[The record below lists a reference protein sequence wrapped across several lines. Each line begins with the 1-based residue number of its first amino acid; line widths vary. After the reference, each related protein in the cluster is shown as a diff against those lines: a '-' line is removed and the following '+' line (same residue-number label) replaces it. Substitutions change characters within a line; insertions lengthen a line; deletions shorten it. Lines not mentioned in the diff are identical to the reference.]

1 MDEKHAALLFTTG
14 LIWHGVTSCL
24 IPVLQHIEL
33 QCLCESGDKC
43 LHNSNANDSVD
54 IKYIQRDELMGQ
66 KKYEARHKELSE
78 EEQKSVSHSSFLITR
93 STSQYIH
100 WFL

>member
-1 MDEKHAALLFTTG
+1 MEEKHAALLFTTG
-14 LIWHGVTSCL
+14 SIWHGVTSCL

-54 IKYIQRDELMGQ
+54 IKCIQRAELMGQ
-66 KKYEARHKELSE
+66 KNKR
-78 EEQKSVSHSSFLITR
+78 
-93 STSQYIH
+93 
-100 WFL
+100 

>member
-1 MDEKHAALLFTTG
+1 MSSFSLTLQKKTSAVEEKHAALLFTTG
-14 LIWHGVTSCL
+14 SIWHGVTSCL

-54 IKYIQRDELMGQ
+54 IKCIQRAELMGQ
-66 KKYEARHKELSE
+66 KNKR
-78 EEQKSVSHSSFLITR
+78 
-93 STSQYIH
+93 
-100 WFL
+100 